1 VANNLFGTFL
11 DVDYQESSP
20 KIVLQYTG
28 PTSKHLDLKDV
39 SKDKYFF
46 KDDSFNIGD
55 PHNNPLIITIPEV
68 FGQAD
73 LSQSNKVV
81 AFEISIGDQAQ
92 SIFKSVQLD
101 QSSIRNTTESFIV
114 QENLGRSETGS
125 AAHQVDIGLFDIY
138 RQSSYTCEVTCMGN
152 VMIQP
157 TMFFYLKNIP
167 MFKGSYW
174 ITEVSHNIRSN
185 NITTSFKGVRIPH
198 ATLPDPKES
207 FLASYRVLFDSIT
220 NKAIARQKEED
231 SRLDGPK
238 QYETTLGTPE
248 GNYTIDKGAAD
259 KVIAGEAD
267 VAEAGMNEFGVRY
280 NGFNSE
286 KYIQKVTLNGVEYF
300 RGIAV
305 IMGTKTYPI
314 DDTNTMSVLNYTEKI
329 KVTGSTEDSTTITWK
344 DVKDLNPKGLL
355 YGIRFDMGNVPVK
368 PQGDQVL
375 KSTVTFFKPHK
386 TNKTVSQGVSIEPWV
401 EGNTISPNNIRGPVM
416 VGPNVNGYGV
426 ALSSELARKIG
437 VGEGDVVYFQMK

>member
-1 VANNLFGTFL
+1 
-11 DVDYQESSP
+11 
-20 KIVLQYTG
+20 
-28 PTSKHLDLKDV
+28 
-39 SKDKYFF
+39 
-46 KDDSFNIGD
+46 
-55 PHNNPLIITIPEV
+55 
-68 FGQAD
+68 
-73 LSQSNKVV
+73 
-81 AFEISIGDQAQ
+81 
-92 SIFKSVQLD
+92 
-101 QSSIRNTTESFIV
+101 
-114 QENLGRSETGS
+114 
-125 AAHQVDIGLFDIY
+125 
-138 RQSSYTCEVTCMGN
+138 
-152 VMIQP
+152 
-157 TMFFYLKNIP
+157 
-167 MFKGSYW
+167 
-174 ITEVSHNIRSN
+174 
-185 NITTSFKGVRIPH
+185 VRIPH